1 MSSAVFRHR
10 VDAVA
15 ARAFGVAGRRQ
26 AAVRSVVVVG
36 VLVAAWVLG
45 QSPSRL
51 VVAALFIGTVFALV
65 LRFRRVMV
73 PGLVLAIAFVPFT
86 IGTGT
91 ESSVNVAILGVAALG
106 AIWVVDML
114 LEDGE
119 RTYRSG
125 TGGAWLAL
133 IAAGAIGLVAGAAHW
148 NPFVLVKSNFF
159 MVQLAQL
166 AIYVLPAIAFYSA
179 AHFATSLRDLR
190 RVTMIAIGIGFVI
203 AFGSILPGLGL
214 IGNRL
219 LLVSVNIRVW
229 SAALALAIA
238 LFDNRLDKRLRVAL
252 AIGAILAIVVS
263 ATGGGSWLSGWL
275 PPAVAVVTLIL
286 LRLGSASYRLVIAVS
301 PIVPIAFIALIR
313 RLIEA
318 ESWSFDTRMLAWRGL
333 FDLVGDRWL
342 FGLGLAS
349 YGHYWRDVI
358 GSFSYL
364 DPATGYLHSTNDPKV
379 NMHNNY
385 LDVYGQMGVVGV
397 LAFAWLLI
405 ALVLL
410 AWRVFRAE
418 GAGFRKAYAAAALS
432 ALVAM
437 GFAGMLGD
445 WLFPFVYNIGL
456 TGFRDASVTFLLLGG
471 LLFLDRTR
479 AESAPAEG

>member
-10 VDAVA
+10 VDALA
-15 ARAFGVAGRRQ
+15 ARALGVAGRRQ

-51 VVAALFIGTVFALV
+51 VVAALAIGTALAIL
-65 LRFRRVMV
+65 LRFRSLAL
-73 PGLVLAIAFVPFT
+73 PGLLLAIAFVPIT

-91 ESSVNVAILGVAALG
+91 ESSVNVAMLGVAALG
-106 AIWVVDML
+106 GLWIVDTL
-114 LEDGE
+114 LEDEE

-125 TGGAWLAL
+125 TGAAWIAL
-133 IAAGAIGLVAGAAHW
+133 IAAGAIGFVAGAAHW

-159 MVQLAQL
+159 MVQSAQL
-166 AIYVLPAIAFYSA
+166 AIYVLSAVAFYSA

-190 RVTMIAIGIGFVI
+190 SVTMIAIGIGFVI
-203 AFGSILPGLGL
+203 GFGSILPGLGL
-214 IGNRL
+214 VGSRL
-219 LLVSVNIRVW
+219 LLFSVNIRVW

-252 AIGAILAIVVS
+252 AIGPILAIVVS

-286 LRLGSASYRLVIAVS
+286 LRLGSASYRLAFVVS
-301 PIVPIAFIALIR
+301 PLIPIAAIALIR

-318 ESWSFDTRMLAWRGL
+318 EAWSFDTRMIAWRGL

-410 AWRVFRAE
+410 AWRVFRAQD
-418 GAGFRKAYAAAALS
+418 AGFGKAYAAAALS

-437 GFAGMLGD
+437 GFASMLGD

-456 TGFRDASVTFLLLGG
+456 TGFRDSSVTFLLLGG
-471 LLFLDRTR
+471 LMSLDRGQV
-479 AESAPAEG
+479 EPAPVEG